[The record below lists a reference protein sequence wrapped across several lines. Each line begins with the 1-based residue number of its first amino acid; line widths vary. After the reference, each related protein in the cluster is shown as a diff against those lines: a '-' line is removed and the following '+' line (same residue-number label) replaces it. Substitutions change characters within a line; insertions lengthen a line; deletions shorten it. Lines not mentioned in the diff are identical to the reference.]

1 MSAFETARNKE
12 LEEADTAAKEKKP
25 APEMPMEGSIVT
37 GRAATEKATVTGK
50 LISPRIIGNSVFGT
64 IVDVDGNEHKA
75 EIDLSAEIIMPAK
88 AAETENQP
96 SIREIKEVVDSTH
109 TATTPSTEIDIESI
123 LLDPDGPAVKRQ
135 VADTLD
141 IDYEELLRDAPFKT
155 SEKRLP
161 PPPPPPKA
169 ENSKLKISEAPL
181 EAERKLVEII
191 EATPISNSVSGAE
204 IKDTSLEPEPTPAK
218 SEKAEIVEITIE
230 KTETPP
236 PKSPIEKI
244 NHRLAPLRE
253 EFDTNVGSFSPESWS
268 EGKKEII
275 SVLSED
281 LGISADELK
290 NPLKINP
297 IDLQRLTDSFFYSPS
312 EFENTYGEVKGKINS
327 ELNPPLKIEEVEK
340 GPVSENRETPSLMG
354 KAEEA
359 IIAAEEIDTRTE
371 IETPPLEKKMDSDI
385 KEKIVSLTT
394 ESTERTPAT
403 KPGFSPVAETILPSE
418 KPEEKISP
426 KTEVEFTP
434 AEKMESAR
442 SAYLD
447 FYEKNRQFEKRYNRG
462 SLLAEDER
470 NEWARVKDDLKIKEE
485 EYRSSRQDYLK
496 ITLNQFEIEQIDK
509 ELAFFKHDAD
519 FPNLPLGAKFDA
531 NEYKKSRLQEKA
543 ALELTAEFKKLHDA
557 KTEKAAESYGPKFLE
572 RIREFGRNYNKQPL
586 YRKLILGGAIMGGGM
601 LAALGGGGIGAAF
614 AAAIGVGKIAQRAVS
629 GTAMFVTVEALVKR
643 KQDKILAKK
652 IEKNEIYFKAEIDAA
667 AERFTNGEK
676 AGGLIDF
683 LKTQDKTLEN
693 RYNENQAELKKME
706 KRMAYRRIFYA
717 GAGGLVIGTGLLSYG
732 VHKAINVFGSL
743 TDLHSVE
750 VPNGHSGL
758 EAPTDAS
765 HVAPSEAIHSTSP
778 DTLSAKPTP
787 NIFDERIN
795 AKPDLSKI
803 TNLESE
809 LSRPIA
815 TVKPGGSFWEAAK
828 SLLHDSKISPEKFD
842 EAWRHSFAEINGVK
856 TPLSELG
863 LSHPGDHLTFIDDP
877 GNPHFEISDHLKFGT
892 DEDLFKYLKSAG
904 KTIPQWLSEKFGK

>member
-25 APEMPMEGSIVT
+25 TLETPPIGSIVT
-37 GRAATEKATVTGK
+37 GRDAFEKATVTGELK
-50 LISPRIIGNSVFGT
+50 EIKIIYGELFGV
-64 IVDVDGNEHKA
+64 IIDKEKVQHKIK
-75 EIDLSAEIIMPAK
+75 IDPSAEIIMPPK
-88 AAETENQP
+88 AVESENQP
-96 SIREIKEVVDSTH
+96 PISKIERIID
-109 TATTPSTEIDIESI
+109 TTPNAVTPLAETDIESI
-123 LLDPDGPAVKRQ
+123 LLDPDGPTVKKQ
-135 VADTLD
+135 VADIL
-141 IDYEELLRDAPFKT
+141 DYEELLKDAP
-155 SEKRLP
+155 SEIERKLP

-169 ENSKLKISEAPL
+169 ENPEPKISKAPL
-181 EAERKLVEII
+181 EAESKLAEII
-191 EATPISNSVSGAE
+191 EATPISNYVSGAE
-204 IKDTSLEPEPTPAK
+204 IKDIPLEPEPTLVKNEEAG
-218 SEKAEIVEITIE
+218 IVETATE
-230 KTETPP
+230 KNEATTPE
-236 PKSPIEKI
+236 SPVEEI
-244 NHRLAPLRE
+244 NRRLATLKN

-268 EGKKEII
+268 AGKKEII
-275 SVLSED
+275 SILSKD
-281 LGISADELK
+281 LGVLTNDLE
-290 NPLKINP
+290 NPLKVSSTK
-297 IDLQRLTDSFFYSPS
+297 LQQLTDSFFYSPS
-312 EFENTYGEVKGKINS
+312 EFENNYEKIKGEISS
-327 ELNPPLKIEEVEK
+327 ELNPQPESKEFKEES
-340 GPVSENRETPSLMG
+340 VSRNEAPSIIT

-359 IIAAEEIDTRTE
+359 IETE
-371 IETPPLEKKMDSDI
+371 KLNAKTEVVIPPLE
-385 KEKIVSLTT
+385 EK
-394 ESTERTPAT
+394 TPADL
-403 KPGFSPVAETILPSE
+403 KEETVPITPELTE
-418 KPEEKISP
+418 K
-426 KTEVEFTP
+426 TP
-434 AEKMESAR
+434 AGKMESAR
-442 SAYLD
+442 AAYLD
-447 FYEKNRQFEKRYNRG
+447 LYEKNRLFQKRYERG
-462 SLLAEDER
+462 SLFTEDEQG
-470 NEWARVKDDLKIKEE
+470 EWTQIKNDLEIKGE
-485 EYRSSRQDYLK
+485 EYRASRQGYLES
-496 ITLNQFEIEQIDK
+496 TLKQFETEQIDK

-543 ALELTAEFKKLHDA
+543 TLELTAEFKKLHDA

-586 YRKLILGGAIMGGGM
+586 YRKLMLGGAIMGGGM

-750 VPNGHSGL
+750 APSGHSGF
-758 EAPTDAS
+758 EAPTDTS
-765 HVAPSEAIHSTSP
+765 HVAPSETIHSTSP

-828 SLLHDSKISPEKFD
+828 SLLHESKISPEKFD